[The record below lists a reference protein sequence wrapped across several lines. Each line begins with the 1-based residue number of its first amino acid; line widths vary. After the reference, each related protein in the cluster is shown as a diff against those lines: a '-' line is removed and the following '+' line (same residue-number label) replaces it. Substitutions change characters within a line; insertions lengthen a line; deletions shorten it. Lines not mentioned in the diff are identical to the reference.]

1 MCGTLADVL
10 AKLLLAFAIFVAL
23 SHSLEADD
31 QDGNRTLLPDVALLF
46 HGPYGER
53 SYELT
58 SRSDGAL
65 TLQEVDNGPIRLDI
79 RRISKMPCTFVS
91 IHKIASGLIIEQ
103 LDLTQ
108 FDGTYQLWNACNPS
122 GSLSEHNCTNSLHF
136 NSQSNGYCQA
146 FFKDPP
152 PDIDRVLFPSGACR
166 PYGIGSREKRFYA
179 KYIDALQRTHKK
191 CGEEK

>member
-136 NSQSNGYCQA
+136 NSQSNGYC
-146 FFKDPP
+146 
-152 PDIDRVLFPSGACR
+152 PSVFQR
-166 PYGIGSREKRFYA
+166 PSARYRSRSVSEWCLPSIRHRESRK
-179 KYIDALQRTHKK
+179 ALLCQVHRCLAAHP
-191 CGEEK
+191 